1 MSDLRQRG
9 VQGGGNMQS
18 ASGVNTPVKDNI
30 TGDEHSETDF
40 YSEWDPVAAAE
51 GLQAVAD
58 KKKEKTLLPKKS
70 RDEKYQQVTLE
81 AQKPWAARSRNLKI
95 RAASMV
101 LMVTCFGAIIAAGHL
116 YCALLVLILA
126 MTIFHEII
134 SLKRNVE
141 KDKQLPLF
149 FLLRW
154 YIFFVTVLLGS
165 RRFLADVYDDMA
177 ENFGPLAY
185 NLMVRYNTFVTYILF
200 VAGMLIFVLS
210 LRKFTLR
217 YQFHQMSWTI
227 VVLLIVVVQACAM
240 FANIYRGL
248 IWFVMPQSLVIIN
261 DLMAYLA
268 GFLFG
273 RTPLIALSPKK
284 TWEGFIGG
292 SIFTMLWGVLTIWWL
307 SRFSIFLCPQ
317 PSLLHKPFTYWDLE
331 CEVPT
336 HFTEPSNYN
345 IGGINIQF
353 TDLQFHGLIL
363 ALFASIIAP
372 FGGFIASGFK
382 RAFKIKDFGDSIPG
396 HGGVTDRFDCHILM
410 GMFTYVY
417 LNSFVSIT
425 DPFEML
431 THQVISLS
439 LHEKQ
444 TLIQALQA
452 SMG

>member
-1 MSDLRQRG
+1 M
-9 VQGGGNMQS
+9 
-18 ASGVNTPVKDNI
+18 
-30 TGDEHSETDF
+30 
-40 YSEWDPVAAAE
+40 
-51 GLQAVAD
+51 
-58 KKKEKTLLPKKS
+58 
-70 RDEKYQQVTLE
+70 
-81 AQKPWAARSRNLKI
+81 
-95 RAASMV
+95 
-101 LMVTCFGAIIAAGHL
+101 
-116 YCALLVLILA
+116 LV
-126 MTIFHEII
+126 
-134 SLKRNVE
+134 
-141 KDKQLPLF
+141 
-149 FLLRW
+149 
-154 YIFFVTVLLGS
+154 
-165 RRFLADVYDDMA
+165 
-177 ENFGPLAY
+177 
-185 NLMVRYNTFVTYILF
+185 
-200 VAGMLIFVLS
+200 FVLT

-227 VVLLIVVVQACAM
+227 VVLLIVVVQACAL

-248 IWFVMPQSLVIIN
+248 IWFVMPQSLVIVN
-261 DLMAYLA
+261 DIMAYIS
-268 GFLFG
+268 GFFFG

-292 SIFTMLWGVLTIWWL
+292 SIFTMAWGVFLIWWL
-307 SRFSIFLCPQ
+307 SRYEIFVCPQ
-317 PSLLHKPFTYWDLE
+317 PSLLHKPFSYWDLT

-336 HFTEPSNYN
+336 HFTEPSNYLLFGY
-345 IGGINIQF
+345 IDIKL

-363 ALFASIIAP
+363 GAFASIIAP

-444 TLIQALQA
+444 AMIQALQA
-452 SMG
+452 SIVPSSG